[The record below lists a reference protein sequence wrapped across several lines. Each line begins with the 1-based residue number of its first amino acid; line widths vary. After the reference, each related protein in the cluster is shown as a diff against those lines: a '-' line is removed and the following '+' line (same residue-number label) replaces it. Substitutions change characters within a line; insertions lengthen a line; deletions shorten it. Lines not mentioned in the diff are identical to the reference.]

1 MKKITAIFAKLPKGL
16 VLVVLLV
23 GTMALD
29 GLMYGFLN
37 TCPACTS
44 FSQFI
49 TMPQALSS
57 GILASLTAL
66 FSLTTKQK

>member
-1 MKKITAIFAKLPKGL
+1 MKNVTKFITKLPKGL
-16 VLVVLLV
+16 ILVVLLV
-23 GTMALD
+23 GTIILD

-37 TCPACTS
+37 TCPACTN
-44 FSQFI
+44 FSQFL

-57 GILASLTAL
+57 GILASLTTL